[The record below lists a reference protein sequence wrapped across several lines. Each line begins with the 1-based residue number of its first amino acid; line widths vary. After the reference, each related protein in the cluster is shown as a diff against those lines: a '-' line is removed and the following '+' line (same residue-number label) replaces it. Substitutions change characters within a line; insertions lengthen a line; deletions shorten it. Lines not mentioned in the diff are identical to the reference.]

1 MMMLMMMA
9 LTLLLPTFLALNF
22 CPLYMYSPQVVRLK
36 ILGIIKN

>member
-22 CPLYMYSPQVVRLK
+22 CPLYMYSPQVVHLK